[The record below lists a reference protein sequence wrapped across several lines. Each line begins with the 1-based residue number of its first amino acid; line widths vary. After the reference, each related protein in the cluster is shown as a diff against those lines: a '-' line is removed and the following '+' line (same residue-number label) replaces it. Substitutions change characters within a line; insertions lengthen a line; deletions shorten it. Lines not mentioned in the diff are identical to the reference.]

1 MGERLREVP
10 NWEKDLAPRLILGL
24 WLVGVCVLCERGVVA
39 DEKTLTSTRHPS
51 FLEPAKRLIPGATVR
66 CPA

>member
-24 WLVGVCVLCERGVVA
+24 WSVGVCALCERGVVA
-39 DEKTLTSTRHPS
+39 DEKNTD
-51 FLEPAKRLIPGATVR
+51 IY
-66 CPA
+66 